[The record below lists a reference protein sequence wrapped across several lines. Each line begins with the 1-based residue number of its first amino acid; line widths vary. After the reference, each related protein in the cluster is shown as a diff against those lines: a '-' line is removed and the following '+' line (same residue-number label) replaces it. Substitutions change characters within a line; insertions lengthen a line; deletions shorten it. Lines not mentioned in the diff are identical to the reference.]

1 MNFNSLHFIAFFLI
15 VFSLYWLLPQ
25 RARWVMLLIASYY
38 FYMCW
43 NALHAL
49 LIFGTTALSY
59 AAGRGIGA
67 AKGRAAG
74 RAWLVCTLA
83 VCLGMLAFFKYFNFA
98 ADSVLSLLGLFGLE
112 LSPLSLHILLPAGI
126 SFFTFQTLSYVI
138 DVYRGTVPVERH
150 FGHYALFVSFFP
162 QLVAGPIERPQNLIP
177 QLKAT
182 HDLCAEDLRE
192 GFKLLLSGYFRKVL
206 AADFFGMFA
215 DAVYAAPGSANGPA
229 VAVATVLFAAQI
241 YCDFAGYSEIAAG
254 CARLLGIRLMKNF
267 DRPYAAAG
275 IRDFWRRWHISLTG
289 WFTDYLYI
297 PLGGSR
303 RGFARQCLATL
314 IVFLVSGLWH
324 GAAWTFV
331 VWGCLHGVLMVLSL
345 LLARLKRAL
354 GIPPGGRIRK
364 GLARLGTLLLVCFA
378 WIFFRAESLAD
389 AGTLVAGL
397 FTAWD
402 AGALPETF
410 AALGMTAADAVQI
423 VLLFVC
429 LWLLPKLS
437 APAPARLPL
446 AARTD
451 VPTAAAFFPAAA
463 VIAGWLFILSLGSS
477 NAFIYFR
484 F

>member
-1 MNFNSLHFIAFFLI
+1 M
-15 VFSLYWLLPQ
+15 
-25 RARWVMLLIASYY
+25 
-38 FYMCW
+38 
-43 NALHAL
+43 
-49 LIFGTTALSY
+49 
-59 AAGRGIGA
+59 
-67 AKGRAAG
+67 
-74 RAWLVCTLA
+74 
-83 VCLGMLAFFKYFNFA
+83 
-98 ADSVLSLLGLFGLE
+98 
-112 LSPLSLHILLPAGI
+112 
-126 SFFTFQTLSYVI
+126 
-138 DVYRGTVPVERH
+138 PVERH

-303 RGFARQCLATL
+303 RGLARQCLATL
-314 IVFLVSGLWH
+314 LVFLVSGLWH

>member
-303 RGFARQCLATL
+303 RGLARQCLATL
-314 IVFLVSGLWH
+314 LVFLVSGLWH

-364 GLARLGTLLLVCFA
+364 GV
-378 WIFFRAESLAD
+378 AE
-389 AGTLVAGL
+389 
-397 FTAWD
+397 
-402 AGALPETF
+402 
-410 AALGMTAADAVQI
+410 AV
-423 VLLFVC
+423 
-429 LWLLPKLS
+429 KE
-437 APAPARLPL
+437 
-446 AARTD
+446 
-451 VPTAAAFFPAAA
+451 
-463 VIAGWLFILSLGSS
+463 
-477 NAFIYFR
+477 
-484 F
+484 